1 MVHIAFDND
10 AAFFISRYFFVVLEA
25 ISAQSNLAFSVKIIL
40 IDFGQTS
47 HAT

>member
-1 MVHIAFDND
+1 MVHIAFDNN

-25 ISAQSNLAFSVKIIL
+25 ISAQSNLAFSVEIVL
-40 IDFGQTS
+40 IDFCQAS